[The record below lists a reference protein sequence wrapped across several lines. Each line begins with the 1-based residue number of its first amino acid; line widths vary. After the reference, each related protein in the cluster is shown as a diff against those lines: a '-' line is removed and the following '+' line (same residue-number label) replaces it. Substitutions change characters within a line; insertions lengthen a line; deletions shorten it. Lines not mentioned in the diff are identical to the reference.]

1 MSPAGRSCFDYM
13 ATPCKGSRPA
23 RRPRKTNVKMA
34 VQSAG
39 PSIEIIFGAK
49 GHTVQGLT
57 PSAEP
62 LGQNVKTAVRRA
74 EPSIEVMLEAKGHTV
89 QGLTPRAEASE
100 DTCKDDGVKG

>member
-1 MSPAGRSCFDYM
+1 MVPGVRVRGQPGDHAL
-13 ATPCKGSRPA
+13 
-23 RRPRKTNVKMA
+23 
-34 VQSAG
+34 
-39 PSIEIIFGAK
+39 SIGY
-49 GHTVQGLT
+49 TVQGLT
-57 PSAEP
+57 PSAEA